1 MKILVI
7 EARYYTAISDAL
19 LEGAL
24 DVLQAAKAD
33 ITKVVVPGALEI
45 PHVISMAEAAKSGF
59 DGYVALGCVIRGET
73 THYDYV
79 CQESARAIMDLAV
92 NQQLAIGNGI
102 ITVENEDQAWARAKK
117 DKKDK
122 GGFAA
127 NATLKM
133 IKIRSELGSSK
144 PSKKTSKK

>member
-1 MKILVI
+1 MTKILVI
-7 EARYYTAISDAL
+7 EARFYDAISDAL
-19 LEGAL
+19 LEGAIG
-24 DVLQAAKAD
+24 VLEKAN
-33 ITKVVVPGALEI
+33 IEYERKVVPGALEI
-45 PHVISMAEAAKSGF
+45 PHVISFAEAANAGF
-59 DGYVALGCVIRGET
+59 DGYIALGCVIRGET

-102 ITVENEDQAWARAKK
+102 ITVENEVQAWARASR

-127 NATLKM
+127 NAVLEM
-133 IKIRSELGSSK
+133 IKIRQELNS
-144 PSKKTSKK
+144 